1 MNHKFFSFFEI
12 PDFLIKKQLK
22 QRDLDNTILL
32 LNDVK
37 QEYLKGK
44 AEALT
49 KPIEEVKMV
58 EDDLVPL
65 AILNEMFV

>member
-49 KPIEEVKMV
+49 KLIEEVKMV

>member
-37 QEYLKGK
+37 LEYLKGK
-44 AEALT
+44 AEALA